1 MARKT
6 GSISPRTQL
15 GRYEVRRFIGS
26 GGMGEVYLAWD
37 TQLDRNVALKIL
49 PANLASNHHR
59 MQRFIQEAKAASALS
74 HPNIAYVYEIGKSG
88 DISFIALEYV
98 EGENLEARIRR
109 GPLDFYEIVS
119 VGIQIADALDEAH
132 AKGITHRDIKPSNIV
147 ISTRGQ
153 AKILDFGLA
162 KVISHA
168 SEASSL
174 NHVVT
179 EIKTNPG
186 SVMGTVQYMSP
197 EQALGRD
204 LDQRTDIF
212 SIGVVFYE
220 MATGRLPFAGPNNN
234 EIVDRIL
241 HSEPERITDS
251 NRHIPPELER
261 VITKCLEKDP
271 DRRYQTARDL
281 EIELKNVRD
290 DAGKGNFRPA
300 QRKQTSVDKISSLAV
315 LPLVTTESAED
326 LDYLADGITE
336 TIINN
341 LSGLSGLRV
350 VARATAF
357 RYKGSEVEPT
367 QMKERL
373 GVGAILTGRIRH
385 VASRFVV
392 TTELVDT
399 TDGSQLWGA
408 RYPSSLS
415 DIFEVQEQIAKEV
428 VDNLKVE
435 LSGDDRRRLRK
446 RQPENAVAYELYL
459 KGRYYWN
466 KRTTENVTKA
476 IDYFRKAIDADPS
489 YALAYAGL
497 ADCYNLLGSYGAVP
511 PTKTVPRAKAAAKK
525 ALEIDPDLAEAHAT
539 LGFAALTYDWDW
551 SGAELEFKRAIQLN
565 PNYGTA
571 YQWYSSLFRALR
583 QFENAIAQAKKT
595 LEVDPLSLIANTNL
609 ALQLYYAR
617 RYDES
622 IEQFKQS
629 RELDDT
635 FPPAFAIGLPYE
647 QKAMYDEAIA
657 AFQKAA
663 VLSGNEA
670 GIVGCL
676 GHAYAV
682 AGRTREAVEVLNT
695 LEQLSR
701 ERYISS
707 YDRAVICCGLG
718 DIDQA
723 FAYLTMA
730 YEEKNQDLGVA
741 HVDPRLDRLHSD
753 VRFTELL
760 AKIGLE
766 PGIPPV

>member
-1 MARKT
+1 MPDKT

-49 PANLASNHHR
+49 PAKLGSNPYR
-59 MQRFIQEAKAASALS
+59 MQRFVREAKAASALS
-74 HPNIAYVYEIGKSG
+74 HPNIAHVYEIGKSG
-88 DISFIALEYV
+88 DISFIAFEYV
-98 EGENLEARIRR
+98 EGENLETRIRR

-132 AKGITHRDIKPSNIV
+132 AKGITHRDIKPSNLI

-162 KVISHA
+162 RIISQA
-168 SEASSL
+168 SEATSL
-174 NHVVT
+174 DYVVT
-179 EIKTNPG
+179 EIITNPG
-186 SVMGTVQYMSP
+186 SVIGTVQYMSP

-220 MATGRLPFAGPNNN
+220 MATGRLPFVGANNH

-271 DRRYQTARDL
+271 DRRYQRARDL
-281 EIELKNVRD
+281 ELELKNVRD
-290 DAGKGNFRPA
+290 AATKSSFKPT
-300 QRKQTSVDKISSLAV
+300 QRKQTSAHKISSLAV
-315 LPLVTTESAED
+315 LPLVTTESAEHM
-326 LDYLADGITE
+326 DYLADGITE
-336 TIINN
+336 TIINS

-373 GVGAILTGRIRH
+373 GVGAILTGRIRQ

-399 TDGSQLWGA
+399 DDGAQLWGA
-408 RYPSSLS
+408 HYPSTLS

-435 LSGDDRRRLRK
+435 LSGDDRRRLQK
-446 RQPENAVAYELYL
+446 RQSENAVAYELYL
-459 KGRYYWN
+459 KGRYFWN
-466 KRTTENVTKA
+466 KRTTDNVTKA
-476 IDYFRKAIDADPS
+476 IDYIRQAIDADPS

-497 ADCYNLLGSYGAVP
+497 ADCYNLLGSYGAMP
-511 PTKTVPRAKAAAKK
+511 PTKAVPRAKAAAKK
-525 ALEIDPDLAEAHAT
+525 ALEIDPDLAEAHAS
-539 LGFAALTYDWDW
+539 LGYAALTYDWDW
-551 SGAELEFKRAIQLN
+551 STAEQEFKRAIQLN
-565 PNYGTA
+565 PNYGTS
-571 YQWYSSLFRALR
+571 YQWYSSLFRALG
-583 QFENAIAQAKKT
+583 QFDNAIAQAEKT
-595 LEVDPLSLIANTNL
+595 VEIDPLSLIANTNL

-635 FPPAFAIGLPYE
+635 FPAAFTVGLPYE

-657 AFQKAA
+657 AFQTAA
-663 VLSGNEA
+663 VLSGNEPGA
-670 GIVGCL
+670 VGCL
-676 GHAYAV
+676 GHAYAI

-730 YEEKNQDLGVA
+730 YEEKNQDLTVA
-741 HVDPRLDRLHSD
+741 HVDPRLDRLRSD
-753 VRFTELL
+753 ARFTELL
-760 AKIGLE
+760 AKIGLA
-766 PGIPPV
+766 PM

>member
-1 MARKT
+1 MPKKT

-59 MQRFIQEAKAASALS
+59 MQRFIREAKAASALS
-74 HPNIAYVYEIGKSG
+74 HPNIAHVYEIGKSD
-88 DISFIALEYV
+88 DISFIAFEYV

-162 KVISHA
+162 KMTA
-168 SEASSL
+168 YSEDVD
-174 NHVVT
+174 HVVT
-179 EIKTNPG
+179 ELQSNPG
-186 SVMGTVQYMSP
+186 AVIGTTQYMSP

-220 MATGRLPFAGPNNN
+220 MATGRLPFVGLNNH

-241 HSEPERITDS
+241 
-251 NRHIPPELER
+251 HIPPELER

-271 DRRYQTARDL
+271 DRRYQRARDL
-281 EIELKNVRD
+281 ELELKNVRD
-290 DAGKGNFRPA
+290 AATKSSFKPA
-300 QRKQTSVDKISSLAV
+300 QRKQTSPHKISSLAV

-385 VASRFVV
+385 IASRFVV

-399 TDGSQLWGA
+399 ADGSQLWGA

-415 DIFEVQEQIAKEV
+415 DIFEVQDQIAKEV
-428 VDNLKVE
+428 TDNLKVK
-435 LSGDDRRRLRK
+435 LSGDDRRRPRK

-476 IDYFRKAIDADPS
+476 IDYFRQAIDADPS

-525 ALEIDPDLAEAHAT
+525 ALEIDPDLAEAHAS
-539 LGFAALTYDWDW
+539 LGLAALTYDWDW
-551 SGAELEFKRAIQLN
+551 SEAEREFKRAIQLN
-565 PNYGTA
+565 PNYGPA

-583 QFENAIAQAKKT
+583 QFENAIAEAKKT

-635 FPPAFAIGLPYE
+635 FPAAYAVGLPYE
-647 QKAMYDEAIA
+647 QKGMYDEAIA

-723 FAYLTMA
+723 VAYLTMA

-741 HVDPRLDRLHSD
+741 HVDPRLDRLHTD
-753 VRFTELL
+753 VRFNELL

-766 PGIPPV
+766 PGVAPV

>member
-1 MARKT
+1 MPQKT

-59 MQRFIQEAKAASALS
+59 MQRFIREAKAASALS
-74 HPNIAYVYEIGKSG
+74 HPNIAYVYEIGKS
-88 DISFIALEYV
+88 DDLSFIAFEYV
-98 EGENLEARIRR
+98 EGESVETRIRR

-162 KVISHA
+162 KMTAH
-168 SEASSL
+168 SEDMD
-174 NHVVT
+174 HVVT
-179 EIKTNPG
+179 ELKSNPG
-186 SVMGTVQYMSP
+186 SVVGTTQYMSP
-197 EQALGRD
+197 EQALGRNV
-204 LDQRTDIF
+204 DQRTDIF

-220 MATGRLPFAGPNNN
+220 MATGRLPFAGLNNH

-251 NRHIPPELER
+251 NQHIPPELER

-281 EIELKNVRD
+281 ELELKNVRD
-290 DAGKGNFRPA
+290 AATQSSFKPA
-300 QRKQTSVDKISSLAV
+300 QRKQTSAHQISSLAV

-399 TDGSQLWGA
+399 ADGSQLWGA

-415 DIFEVQEQIAKEV
+415 DIFEVQDQIAKKV
-428 VDNLKVE
+428 VDNLKIK
-435 LSGDDRRRLRK
+435 LTGDDRRRLRK
-446 RQPENAVAYELYL
+446 RQSENAVAYELYL

-476 IDYFRKAIDADPS
+476 IDYFREAIDSDPS

-497 ADCYNLLGSYGAVP
+497 ADAYNLLGSYSAEP

-525 ALEIDPDLAEAHAT
+525 ALEIDPDLAEAHAS
-539 LGFAALTYDWDW
+539 LGLAALTYDWDW
-551 SGAELEFKRAIQLN
+551 SGAELEFERAIQLN
-565 PNYGTA
+565 PNYGSA
-571 YQWYSSLFRALR
+571 YQWYSCLFRARR
-583 QFENAIAQAKKT
+583 QFENAIAEAKKT
-595 LEVDPLSLIANTNL
+595 LEVDPLSPIANTNL

-629 RELDDT
+629 LELDDT
-635 FPPAFAIGLPYE
+635 FPPAFAVGLPYE

-753 VRFTELL
+753 VRFTELVG
-760 AKIGLE
+760 KMGLE
-766 PGIPPV
+766 PGERPM